1 MMYFADE
8 SVDRWIKEDVPYLD
22 LTSFILDISGKKGK
36 IEFNC
41 REDAVVCGT
50 EEVIR
55 IFDKLKIKLL
65 RYLPSGSKV
74 GPQTSIIEGE
84 GNAEDL
90 YQAWKVSM
98 NILEYASGIA
108 SRTNRI
114 LNKARRVN
122 PKINIFTTRKVFPGT
137 KELAIKAVL
146 AGGGLPHRLGL
157 SETILIFKQH
167 LNLIGGVDGLVLN
180 LDELK
185 AKACEKKVVVETETL
200 EEALLLS
207 RAGVDGLQFDKMSP
221 PELSTVV
228 KAIRADNHNIVLLA
242 AGGINEANSYAYA
255 ETGVDGLVTSA
266 VYFGKPVDMGTRITA
281 N

>member
-1 MMYFADE
+1 MIYFAEE
-8 SVDRWIKEDVPYLD
+8 SIDRWIKEDVPYLD
-22 LTSFILDISGKKGK
+22 LTSFMLDITGKKGK
-36 IEFNC
+36 IEFIC

-65 RYLPSGSKV
+65 HYLPSGSKV
-74 GPQTSIIEGE
+74 DPQTSIIEGE

-90 YQAWKVSM
+90 HQAWKVSM

-114 LNKARRVN
+114 FNKARQAN
-122 PKINIFTTRKVFPGT
+122 PKIEILTTRKIFPGT
-137 KELAIKAVL
+137 KELAIKAVI

-157 SETILIFKQH
+157 SETILIFKHH
-167 LNLIGGVDGLVLN
+167 LNFIGGIEGLVFK

-185 AKACEKKVVVETETL
+185 AKACEKKVMVETESF
-200 EEALLLS
+200 EEAQLLS
-207 RAGVDGLQFDKMSP
+207 RAGVDGLQFDKISP
-221 PELSTVV
+221 SELSEIV
-228 KAIRADNHNIVLLA
+228 KAIRADNQNIVLLA
-242 AGGINEANSYAYA
+242 AGGINEANAYAYA

-266 VYFGKPVDMGTRITA
+266 VYFGKPVDMGTRIIP